1 MLVFFVILIIISLI
15 SLVIYLSGI
24 KIDLKNI
31 EIERK
36 NKITINNLKINIYF
50 MLFNKIK
57 IIKITIDKEKVAKIK
72 ASKLFKKLT
81 EKNIDIDI
89 KKTLQDL
96 KAIQISTKSL
106 NISAIL
112 GFDDAVIMAYA
123 TAVINI
129 LLASLFT
136 KIMDNYKNYSYSI
149 KPLQT
154 ERFYFKLSINCI
166 ISVKIANII
175 NMIMNRSDE
184 KNERTSDR
192 RLNGNCYE

>member
-15 SLVIYLSGI
+15 SLVVYLSGI
-24 KIDLKNI
+24 KIDLENI
-31 EIERK
+31 EIEKK
-36 NKITINNLKINIYF
+36 NKIELNNLKLNIYF

-72 ASKLFKKLT
+72 ASKIFEKLT

-89 KKTLQDL
+89 KQTLKDL
-96 KAIQISTKSL
+96 KNIQIRTKSL
-106 NISAIL
+106 NIKGTV
-112 GFDDAVIMAYA
+112 GFDDAVIMAYV

-129 LLASLFT
+129 LLSSLYS
-136 KIMDNYKNYSYSI
+136 KIMDDYKNYSYLI
-149 KPLQT
+149 KPIQT
-154 ERFYFKLSINCI
+154 EKFYFKLSINCI
-166 ISVKIANII
+166 IGVKIANII

-184 KNERTSDR
+184 KNERTSNR

>member
-1 MLVFFVILIIISLI
+1 MLVFFIILIILILI
-15 SLVIYLSGI
+15 SLLVYLSGV
-24 KIDLKNI
+24 KIQLENI

-36 NKITINNLKINIYF
+36 NKIAVNDLKINIYF
-50 MLFNKIK
+50 MLFNRIK
-57 IIKITIDKEKVAKIK
+57 IVKITIDKEKVIKIK

-89 KKTLQDL
+89 KQTLQDL

-106 NISAIL
+106 NIKAIL
-112 GFDDAVIMAYA
+112 GFEDAVIMAYIVA
-123 TAVINI
+123 AINI
-129 LLASLFT
+129 FLSSLYA

-149 KPLQT
+149 KPIQT
-154 ERFYFKLSINCI
+154 EKFYFKLSINCI

-175 NMIMNRSDE
+175 NMIINRSDV
-184 KNERTSDR
+184 KNERASDR